1 MYIAGLVIPVPEE
14 KMAAYR
20 KWAERGAAIF
30 KKYGCVEIVEA
41 WKALDGRPAIGD
53 GALAI
58 GQIPIS
64 WDSKSVDAAIERAHD
79 QFRWFGAGWSVNAD
93 LPTTAG
99 FAAASSFVRPDDVA
113 SSIPCGPDLQAV
125 VNAVKPFWETGFTD
139 IALVQVGDELQARFL
154 SEAAEP
160 LLQQLREAAPS

>member
-1 MYIAGLVIPVPEE
+1 MLREAMEIIRELQTGELVTYRGDHFDVDSARIWDCPDGGVPIAVAVGGVKAVEELGPLADHLIATEPE
-14 KMAAYR
+14 R
-20 KWAERGAAIF
+20 
-30 KKYGCVEIVEA
+30 EIVEA

-79 QFRWFGAGWSVNAD
+79 QSRWFGSGWSVNAD

-113 SSIPCGPDLQAV
+113 SSIP
-125 VNAVKPFWETGFTD
+125 
-139 IALVQVGDELQARFL
+139 VGRT
-154 SEAAEP
+154 SRRWSTP
-160 LLQQLREAAPS
+160 